1 MKLCKGLLTALA
13 PPQSDAWFQVDA
25 SIRKWTNYRN
35 TAIIE
40 TTATGNYFY
49 CFYISKPA
57 LGSTGQ
63 NSKCK
68 HKIIYHKIYSMLK
81 FKVVI
86 IDLYL
91 ISIWHWSMM
100 SQFLCS
106 SPPDCLVLVLFRV
119 AILGKLITSLGPWS
133 SRGKRGRMWT
143 FIISGTFSE
152 TLPRQPQGFSVESI
166 NDTAIRSENC

>member
-1 MKLCKGLLTALA
+1 MLPLGNG
-13 PPQSDAWFQVDA
+13 P
-25 SIRKWTNYRN
+25 IIGN

-40 TTATGNYFY
+40 TTATGNYLY
-49 CFYISKPA
+49 CFTSANEHCKPGQKSK
-57 LGSTGQ
+57 S
-63 NSKCK
+63 K
-68 HKIIYHKIYSMLK
+68 HKIIHHKRCKPFLPR
-81 FKVVI
+81 VEI

-106 SPPDCLVLVLFRV
+106 SPPVCLVLVLFRV
-119 AILGKLITSLGPWS
+119 AILGKLITSLCPS
-133 SRGKRGRMWT
+133 PGKRGRMWT

>member
-1 MKLCKGLLTALA
+1 MPGSRLMLPLGNG
-13 PPQSDAWFQVDA
+13 P
-25 SIRKWTNYRN
+25 IIGN

-40 TTATGNYFY
+40 TTATGNYLY
-49 CFYISKPA
+49 CFYISKRA
-57 LGSTGQ
+57 LWSTGKQ
-63 NSKCK
+63 SKSK
-68 HKIIYHKIYSMLK
+68 HKIIHHKRCKPFLPR
-81 FKVVI
+81 VEI

-100 SQFLCS
+100 SQLLCS
-106 SPPDCLVLVLFRV
+106 SPPVCLVLVLFRV
-119 AILGKLITSLGPWS
+119 AILGKLITSLGPS
-133 SRGKRGRMWT
+133 PGKRGRMWT